1 MVQSLKEKKLL
12 DDYAFSKFWIENR
25 LQFRPMARRHLV
37 QELLAKGVDGKLIQE
52 ILQETVPQD
61 EKTLAARLL
70 TARFKQRN
78 PKGPQDYRRMYGFL
92 RRRGFAHET
101 VSELLERNTL
111 THDDDE

>member
-25 LQFRPMARRHLV
+25 LQFKPMARRNLF
-37 QELLAKGVDGKLIQE
+37 QELLAKGVDEKLIQD

-70 TARFKQRN
+70 AARFKQGT
-78 PKGPQDYRRMYGFL
+78 PKDPQEVKRRYGFL
-92 RRRGFAHET
+92 RRRGFTHEI
-101 VSELLERNTL
+101 VSELLQQTP
-111 THDDDE
+111 